1 MTGGYLD
8 TPGGGGYHFG
18 LEFPEVNAAMA
29 DTLQLRLN
37 PALDAREWAEVY
49 ARTRLVRIPDVFE
62 PELADQIE
70 ALLAR
75 SVNWR
80 MVFPEADPSAPGGER
95 VTQLTQQDIAALGRQ
110 GIGAKIAHVMERA
123 RDNYGYLY
131 DAYPMI
137 EAYTSG
143 WDPGHPVH
151 QLTEFLNSPEFLEFG
166 RIVTGAPVV
175 TKADAQATRYARGH
189 FLTRHIDEGHDKE
202 RVAAY
207 TLGFTRNW
215 QPDWGG
221 LLMLLDD
228 ELDITRAFL
237 PRFNVLSIFDGRR
250 IHSVSAVSPFAGGA
264 RHQIT
269 GWFRNDKP
277 YREG

>member
-1 MTGGYLD
+1 
-8 TPGGGGYHFG
+8 
-18 LEFPEVNAAMA
+18 MA

-49 ARTRLVRIPDVFE
+49 ARTKLVRIPEVFE

-70 ALLAR
+70 AVLAR
-75 SVNWR
+75 SLNWR

-110 GIGAKIAHVMERA
+110 GMGAKIAHVMERA

-137 EAYTSG
+137 QAYTSG

-166 RIVTGAPVV
+166 KAVTGAPVV

-250 IHSVSAVSPFAGGA
+250 IHAVSAVSPFAGGA

-277 YREG
+277 YRDG

>member
-1 MTGGYLD
+1 
-8 TPGGGGYHFG
+8 
-18 LEFPEVNAAMA
+18 MA
-29 DTLQLRLN
+29 EAPKLRLN
-37 PALDAREWAEVY
+37 PALDPEPWARIY
-49 ARTRLVRIPDVFE
+49 ARDELVQIPDVFE
-62 PELADQIE
+62 PALADEIE
-70 ALLAR
+70 RLL
-75 SVNWR
+75 SQSLQWR
-80 MVFPEADPSAPGGER
+80 MVFVEADPSAPGGER
-95 VTQLTQQDIAALGRQ
+95 VTQLTQADMMQLGRD
-110 GIGAKIAHVMERA
+110 GVGRKLARVMERA

-143 WDPGHPVH
+143 WDPGHPIH
-151 QLTEFLNSPEFLEFG
+151 ALTEFINSPEYLEFG
-166 RIVTGAPVV
+166 KAVTGAPVV

-189 FLTRHIDEGHDKE
+189 FLTRHVDEGHDRE

-221 LLMLLDD
+221 LLMLLD
-228 ELDITRAFL
+228 ENMDISRAFL
-237 PRFNVLSIFDGRR
+237 PRFNVLSIFNGRKV
-250 IHSVSAVSPFAGGA
+250 HSVSPVSPFAGGA

-277 YREG
+277 YREN